1 MVVRPPRRS
10 RARYSITTWLENAP
24 PRRQWRQSMPQ
35 SSNWFMRRLGH
46 LDGILLTLVLLLL
59 GISLAVVASAS
70 GQSSARISGH
80 LVNIGL
86 ALGVMVVMANVP
98 PHILSKVGLPLYVTG
113 VVMLIGVA
121 LFGEIRNGSRRWLNL
136 GFMAFQPSELLKL
149 ALPLMLAWYFQ
160 HNEAVLR
167 TKHFLVSGVL
177 LLLPFLLIL
186 RQPDLG
192 TAMMLGASG
201 FYLLFFAGLPWKV
214 IFGGAAL
221 GAASLP
227 VAWGLLHD
235 YQQRRV
241 LTLLDPTSDPLGA
254 GYHIIQSTIAI
265 GSGGLFGK
273 GWTQGT
279 QNQLDFVPE
288 RTTDFVFAVFGEEFG
303 YVGVIILVVLYLAIV
318 ARGLTIAARAPSLFG
333 RLMAATISLNL
344 FTYAFVN
351 MGLVSGI
358 LPVVGVPLPLMSYGG
373 TAFITLLLGVGI
385 VMSVA
390 THRQLNKS

>member
-1 MVVRPPRRS
+1 
-10 RARYSITTWLENAP
+10 
-24 PRRQWRQSMPQ
+24 MPQ
-35 SSNWFMRRLGH
+35 SKHWIMRGLSH
-46 LDGILLTLVLLLL
+46 LDGILLTLVVLLL

-70 GQSSARISGH
+70 GQSPARITGH
-80 LVNIGL
+80 LINIGL
-86 ALGVMVVMANVP
+86 ALGVMLVMANVP
-98 PHILSKVGLPLYVTG
+98 PHLLSKVGPPLYAVG
-113 VVMLIGVA
+113 VMLLIGVA

-160 HNEAVLR
+160 RNEGALR
-167 TKHFLVSGVL
+167 ARHFLAGGAL
-177 LLLPFLLIL
+177 LVVPFLLIL

-192 TAMMLGASG
+192 TALMIGASG
-201 FYLLFFAGLPWKV
+201 FYLLFFAGLPWKA
-214 IFGGAAL
+214 ILGGAAL

-227 VAWGLLHD
+227 VVWGLMHD
-235 YQQRRV
+235 YQQQRV

-273 GWTQGT
+273 GWTHGT
-279 QNQLDFVPE
+279 QSQLDFVPE

-303 YVGVIILVVLYLAIV
+303 YVGVIILVLLYLAIV
-318 ARGLTIAARAPSLFG
+318 ARGLTIAARAPTLFG

-351 MGLVSGI
+351 IGMVSGI
-358 LPVVGVPLPLMSYGG
+358 LPVVGVPLPLMSHGG
-373 TAFITLLLGVGI
+373 TAFITLLLGMGI

>member
-1 MVVRPPRRS
+1 MPRNS
-10 RARYSITTWLENAP
+10 HWIL
-24 PRRQWRQSMPQ
+24 
-35 SSNWFMRRLGH
+35 RRLRH
-46 LDGILLTLVLLLL
+46 VDGILLTLVVMLL

-70 GQSSARISGH
+70 GQSPGRISGH
-80 LVNIGL
+80 LINMGL
-86 ALGVMVVMANVP
+86 ALAVMVVIANVP
-98 PHILSKVGLPLYVTG
+98 PHLLSKVGPPLYVAG
-113 VVMLIGVA
+113 VVLLIGVA

-160 HNEAVLR
+160 RNETVLR
-167 TKHFLVSGVL
+167 AKHYLVGGVML
-177 LLLPFLLIL
+177 LVPFLLIL

-192 TAMMLGASG
+192 TAMMIGASG

-214 IFGGAAL
+214 ILGGGAI

-227 VAWGLLHD
+227 LVWGLMHD

-241 LTLLDPTSDPLGA
+241 LTLLDPSADPLGD

-273 GWTQGT
+273 GWMQGT
-279 QNQLDFVPE
+279 QSQLDFIPE
-288 RTTDFVFAVFGEEFG
+288 RTTDFIFAVFGEEFG
-303 YVGVIILVVLYLAIV
+303 YLGAILLVALYLAIV
-318 ARGLTIAARAPSLFG
+318 VRGLTIAAHAPTLFG
-333 RLMAATISLNL
+333 RLMAATLSLNL
-344 FTYAFVN
+344 FTYVFVN
-351 MGLVSGI
+351 MGMVSGI

-373 TAFITLLLGVGI
+373 TALITLLLGVGI
-385 VMSVA
+385 LMSVA

>member
-1 MVVRPPRRS
+1 
-10 RARYSITTWLENAP
+10 
-24 PRRQWRQSMPQ
+24 MPQ
-35 SSNWFMRRLGH
+35 SRNWILRGLGH

-70 GQSSARISGH
+70 GQSPARISGH
-80 LVNIGL
+80 LINMGL

-98 PHILSKVGLPLYVTG
+98 PHLLSRVGLPLYVAG

-136 GFMAFQPSELLKL
+136 GFMAFQPSELLKI

-160 HNEAVLR
+160 RNEAVLR
-167 TKHFLVSGVL
+167 AKHFLVGGVL
-177 LLLPFLLIL
+177 LLVPFLLIL

-192 TAMMLGASG
+192 TALMLGASG

-214 IFGGAAL
+214 ILGGAAL
-221 GAASLP
+221 GGASLP
-227 VAWGLLHD
+227 VVWGLLHD

-303 YVGVIILVVLYLAIV
+303 YVGVVFLVGLYLAIV
-318 ARGLTIAARAPSLFG
+318 ARGLTIAARAPTLFG

-351 MGLVSGI
+351 IGMVSGI

-373 TAFITLLLGVGI
+373 TALITLLLGVGI
-385 VMSVA
+385 LMSVA
-390 THRQLNKS
+390 THRQLNKT

>member
-1 MVVRPPRRS
+1 
-10 RARYSITTWLENAP
+10 
-24 PRRQWRQSMPQ
+24 MPQ
-35 SSNWFMRRLGH
+35 SKNWIMRRLGH
-46 LDGILLTLVLLLL
+46 LDGILLALVVLLL

-70 GQSSARISGH
+70 GQSPARITGH
-80 LVNIGL
+80 LINIGL

-98 PHILSKVGLPLYVTG
+98 PHLLSKVGLPLYVAG

-160 HNEAVLR
+160 RNEAVLR
-167 TKHFLVSGVL
+167 AKNFLVAGGL

-192 TAMMLGASG
+192 TALMIGASG

-214 IFGGAAL
+214 ILGGGAL
-221 GAASLP
+221 GAACLP
-227 VAWGLLHD
+227 VVWGLLHD

-303 YVGVIILVVLYLAIV
+303 YVGVILLVGLYLAIV
-318 ARGLTIAARAPSLFG
+318 VRGLTIAARAPTLLG

-351 MGLVSGI
+351 MGMVSGI

-373 TAFITLLLGVGI
+373 TAFITLLLGMGI

>member
-1 MVVRPPRRS
+1 
-10 RARYSITTWLENAP
+10 
-24 PRRQWRQSMPQ
+24 MPQ
-35 SSNWFMRRLGH
+35 SSNWIVRGLGH

-70 GQSSARISGH
+70 GQSPARISGH
-80 LVNIGL
+80 LINIGL

-98 PHILSKVGLPLYVTG
+98 PHILSKVGPPLYVAG
-113 VVMLIGVA
+113 VVLLIGVA

-160 HNEAVLR
+160 RNEAVLR
-167 TKHFLVSGVL
+167 AKNFLVGGAL
-177 LLLPFLLIL
+177 LLVPFLLIL

-192 TAMMLGASG
+192 TALMIGASG

-214 IFGGAAL
+214 ILGGAAL
-221 GAASLP
+221 GGASLP
-227 VAWGLLHD
+227 VVWGLLHD

-241 LTLLDPTSDPLGA
+241 LTLLDPTSDPLGD

-273 GWTQGT
+273 GWMQGT

-303 YVGVIILVVLYLAIV
+303 YVGVIFLVALYLAIV
-318 ARGLTIAARAPSLFG
+318 ARGLTIAARAPTLFG
-333 RLMAATISLNL
+333 RLMAATLSLNL
-344 FTYAFVN
+344 FTYVFVN
-351 MGLVSGI
+351 MGMVSGI

-373 TAFITLLLGVGI
+373 TALITLLLGVGI

>member
-1 MVVRPPRRS
+1 MPPRNS
-10 RARYSITTWLENAP
+10 HWIV
-24 PRRQWRQSMPQ
+24 
-35 SSNWFMRRLGH
+35 RRLQH

-59 GISLAVVASAS
+59 GVSLAVVASAS
-70 GQSSARISGH
+70 GQSPARISGH

-86 ALGVMVVMANVP
+86 ALSVMVVMANVP
-98 PHILSKVGLPLYVTG
+98 PHLLSKVGPPLYVAG
-113 VVMLIGVA
+113 VVLLIGVA
-121 LFGEIRNGSRRWLNL
+121 LFGEVRNGARRWLNL
-136 GFMAFQPSELLKL
+136 GFAFQPSELLKL

-160 HNEAVLR
+160 RNESGLR
-167 TKHFLVSGVL
+167 GKHYLVGGIL
-177 LLLPFLLIL
+177 LLVPFLLIL

-192 TAMMLGASG
+192 TALMLGASG

-214 IFGGAAL
+214 MIGGGVLA
-221 GAASLP
+221 GASLP
-227 VAWGLLHD
+227 LMWGFMHD

-241 LTLLDPTSDPLGA
+241 LTLLDPTSDPLGD

-279 QNQLDFVPE
+279 QNQLDFIPE
-288 RTTDFVFAVFGEEFG
+288 RTTDFIYAVFGEEFG
-303 YVGVIILVVLYLAIV
+303 YVGTILLVGLYLAIV
-318 ARGLTIAARAPSLFG
+318 ARGLVIAARAPTLFG
-333 RLMAATISLNL
+333 RLMAATLSLNL

-351 MGLVSGI
+351 MGMVSGI

-373 TAFITLLLGVGI
+373 TALITLLLGMGI

-390 THRQLNKS
+390 THRQLMTR